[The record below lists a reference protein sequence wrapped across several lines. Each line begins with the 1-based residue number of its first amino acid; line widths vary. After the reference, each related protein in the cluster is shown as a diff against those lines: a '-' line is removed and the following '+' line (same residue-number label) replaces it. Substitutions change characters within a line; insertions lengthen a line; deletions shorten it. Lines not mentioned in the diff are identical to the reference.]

1 MWDALSIYPELVTNI
16 LKRKADE
23 IEAEVNGN
31 KSALESG
38 LMRSLASFRIREYE
52 LGSDNGVRS
61 IFDIPLL
68 IKRSMTSDI
77 YDEEKVIRILK
88 VEIAEVERYISRFCT
103 TKEYPEIAGKVIYE
117 QFEKFLE
124 DIEIESG
131 KWKEIYHDYL
141 FTRTCSNVA
150 KALEDLG
157 LRDQAESVREQGKEL
172 SK

>member
-1 MWDALSIYPELVTNI
+1 MMIAAVPVRITGSRLNATIRLIPSTAPGIT
-16 LKRKADE
+16 K
-23 IEAEVNGN
+23 GN
-31 KSALESG
+31 
-38 LMRSLASFRIREYE
+38 M
-52 LGSDNGVRS
+52 
-61 IFDIPLL
+61 